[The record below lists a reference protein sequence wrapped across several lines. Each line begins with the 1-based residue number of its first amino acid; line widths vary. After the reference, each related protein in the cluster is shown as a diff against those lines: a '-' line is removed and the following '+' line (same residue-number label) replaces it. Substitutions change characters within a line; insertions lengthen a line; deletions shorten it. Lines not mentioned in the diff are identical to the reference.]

1 MSGQPEAILSIERIA
16 VRFGGLVAISDMTFD
31 VRNGEIVGLIGPNG
45 AGKTTAFNVITGF
58 QRPSSGVVRYRSRAV
73 TGMKPHEIAKLGLV
87 RTFQRT
93 SVFQQ
98 RSVFQNVLTGLH
110 CSGRSGLWDT
120 MLQSSREKTCEREL
134 ENAAH
139 EILRFVGL
147 EQRAGEQAGA
157 LPYGEQ
163 RLVGIALALATK
175 PTTLLLDEPVSGMNH
190 SETARAI
197 KLIEKVS
204 ASGMTILLVE
214 HDMQMVMQ
222 VCSRIVVLN
231 YGRIIAEGT
240 PVEIQNNSEVIRAY
254 LGQEKNVLE
263 LRDLVCRYGEVTAVK
278 GLSLKVEQG
287 QLVALIGANGAG
299 KTTTLRAIS
308 GLLAPVGG
316 NVFFNG
322 TDITHASARQI
333 LSLGIAHC
341 PEGRHVFP
349 QMTVAENLE
358 MGCYLRTDREGIAQD
373 FERMFEEFPRLSERR
388 EQQAGTLSGGE
399 QQMLAIARGLMS
411 RPKLIMFDEPS
422 LGLAP
427 NIVER
432 TFEIINR
439 IRNAGTT
446 VLMVEQ
452 NALAALEMC
461 DHAYLLES
469 GSLALSGTGRELVDN
484 PHVRSA
490 YLAG

>member
-1 MSGQPEAILSIERIA
+1 L
-16 VRFGGLVAISDMTFD
+16 
-31 VRNGEIVGLIGPNG
+31 
-45 AGKTTAFNVITGF
+45 
-58 QRPSSGVVRYRSRAV
+58 
-73 TGMKPHEIAKLGLV
+73 AKV
-87 RTFQRT
+87 K
-93 SVFQQ
+93 S
-98 RSVFQNVLTGLH
+98 
-110 CSGRSGLWDT
+110 
-120 MLQSSREKTCEREL
+120 
-134 ENAAH
+134 
-139 EILRFVGL
+139 
-147 EQRAGEQAGA
+147 
-157 LPYGEQ
+157 
-163 RLVGIALALATK
+163 
-175 PTTLLLDEPVSGMNH
+175 
-190 SETARAI
+190 
-197 KLIEKVS
+197 
-204 ASGMTILLVE
+204 
-214 HDMQMVMQ
+214 
-222 VCSRIVVLN
+222 
-231 YGRIIAEGT
+231 
-240 PVEIQNNSEVIRAY
+240 
-254 LGQEKNVLE
+254 VLE
-263 LRDLVCRYGEVTAVK
+263 LRDLVCRYGKVTAVK
-278 GLSLKVEQG
+278 GLSLTVGQG
-287 QLVALIGANGAG
+287 QLIALIGANGAG

-308 GLLAPVGG
+308 GLLSPASGKI
-316 NVFFNG
+316 FFDG

-358 MGCYLRTDREGIAQD
+358 MGCYLRTDREGVAKD
-373 FERMFEEFPRLSERR
+373 LNRMFEQFPRLAERR

-432 TFEIINR
+432 TFEIINH

-484 PHVRSA
+484 PHVRNA